1 MHELTQKMLDL
12 VKEYPNY
19 LGKMIAFFTS
29 IEDSSSIPTK
39 PDDCVVPIL
48 KPISV
53 ATTDTI
59 ETNTNDVARDCS
71 RWTRAQIADIRLGAK
86 CSSGPKRRKYM
97 AEISLK
103 HCNGNARLTEKVF
116 GWSRDAVNKGLKEK
130 NTGIVL
136 AGLQSKQ
143 CGRKKWEEIHL
154 AAAKYIKKEAENQCQ
169 QDKSFTSNIAN
180 TRLTAGS
187 AIQALKDEGFSSSEI
202 PSLSVMAKVLNR
214 TGYPLRKMVK
224 HKPFKKIK
232 ETDAI
237 FENNKRLDLEAKASC
252 KNIARYSLDC
262 KATVKVSESSRGGL
276 TRGNNKASDHDFHSL
291 GSYTPCGIVDQD
303 TDHLHINIGS
313 SFKTSDFIMDTF
325 RELWYSRPL
334 EERLLIDQ
342 INLRI
347 DNGPE
352 SSGVRTQFLK
362 RIVAFA
368 DEIGKPIQ
376 LMYYPPYYSK
386 YNPIERCWG
395 ALEKH
400 WGGTILNSVETMV
413 AWAKTMTWKGLTPI
427 VTLSNVVYE
436 KGISLKKSAMK
447 EIEKRLIRNPELPK
461 YYIRI
466 LPLIA

>member
-1 MHELTQKMLDL
+1 
-12 VKEYPNY
+12 
-19 LGKMIAFFTS
+19 
-29 IEDSSSIPTK
+29 
-39 PDDCVVPIL
+39 
-48 KPISV
+48 
-53 ATTDTI
+53 
-59 ETNTNDVARDCS
+59 
-71 RWTRAQIADIRLGAK
+71 
-86 CSSGPKRRKYM
+86 
-97 AEISLK
+97 
-103 HCNGNARLTEKVF
+103 
-116 GWSRDAVNKGLKEK
+116 
-130 NTGIVL
+130 
-136 AGLQSKQ
+136 
-143 CGRKKWEEIHL
+143 
-154 AAAKYIKKEAENQCQ
+154 
-169 QDKSFTSNIAN
+169 
-180 TRLTAGS
+180 
-187 AIQALKDEGFSSSEI
+187 
-202 PSLSVMAKVLNR
+202 
-214 TGYPLRKMVK
+214 
-224 HKPFKKIK
+224 
-232 ETDAI
+232 
-237 FENNKRLDLEAKASC
+237 
-252 KNIARYSLDC
+252 
-262 KATVKVSESSRGGL
+262 
-276 TRGNNKASDHDFHSL
+276 
-291 GSYTPCGIVDQD
+291 
-303 TDHLHINIGS
+303 
-313 SFKTSDFIMDTF
+313 MDTF
-325 RELWYSRPL
+325 GELWYSRPL

-461 YYIRI
+461 YDIKI